1 MKISQKT
8 IFIILLLMIL
18 SCSSQNIFHGKYKN
32 TNYGKFLAASY
43 SVQNG
48 DIAFASSI
56 LSNKIDYSKDEK
68 LVELAFFSKIING
81 EFYKASQLKKNYPYI
96 LDKSSFSLIPEIT
109 INLRNQN
116 YKTALNLIDIS
127 SDLPGFKKLKQKIKY
142 IINVSM
148 NQSKKKIKETLQLIF
163 LVNTFDLKLL
173 SFLSFINANIR
184 TRYNIVKIN
193 ILD

>member
-8 IFIILLLMIL
+8 ILIILLLLIL

-81 EFYKASQLKKNYPYI
+81 EFYKASQLKKKLSLYI
-96 LDKSSFSLIPEIT
+96 
-109 INLRNQN
+109 R
-116 YKTALNLIDIS
+116 
-127 SDLPGFKKLKQKIKY
+127 
-142 IINVSM
+142 
-148 NQSKKKIKETLQLIF
+148 
-163 LVNTFDLKLL
+163 
-173 SFLSFINANIR
+173 
-184 TRYNIVKIN
+184 
-193 ILD
+193 